1 MKHIID
7 AENKKLGRVASEAA
21 VILMGKN
28 SPTYRKDREGTDTVE
43 IKNASKL
50 SIDLRKMEQKEYQN
64 FSGYPSG
71 LKIIS
76 MPKMIE
82 KKGYSELLKIAI
94 YGMVPGN
101 RLRAKT
107 MKRLTIAE

>member
-7 AENKKLGRVASEAA
+7 AQNKKLGRVASEVAT
-21 VILMGKN
+21 ILMGKHL
-28 SPTYRKDREGTDTVE
+28 PTYRKDREGLDTVH
-43 IKNASKL
+43 ITNASKL
-50 SIDLRKMEQKEYQN
+50 SIDVKKMEQKEYQN

-82 KKGYSELLKIAI
+82 KKGYSELLRIAI

-107 MKRLTIAE
+107 MKRLSIAE

>member
-21 VILMGKN
+21 IILMGKH
-28 SPTYRKDREGTDTVE
+28 SPTYRRDQEGTDTVE
-43 IKNASKL
+43 IKNAAKL
-50 SIDLRKMEQKEYQN
+50 SIDLRKMNQKEYQN

-82 KKGYSELLKIAI
+82 KKGYSELLKMAI

-101 RLRAKT
+101 KLRAKT
-107 MKRLTIAE
+107 MKRLTVGE

>member
-21 VILMGKN
+21 IILMGKH
-28 SPTYRKDREGTDTVE
+28 SPTYRRDQEGTDTVE
-43 IKNASKL
+43 IKNAAKL
-50 SIDLRKMEQKEYQN
+50 SIDLRKMNQKE
-64 FSGYPSG
+64 SGYPSG

-82 KKGYSELLKIAI
+82 KKGYSELLKMAI

-101 RLRAKT
+101 KLRAKT
-107 MKRLTIAE
+107 MKRLTVGE

>member
-1 MKHIID
+1 MKHVID

-28 SPTYRKDREGTDTVE
+28 SPTYRKDREGVDSVE

-50 SIDLRKMEQKEYQN
+50 SIDLKKMDQKKYYN

-71 LKIIS
+71 LKEIS

-82 KKGYSELLKIAI
+82 KKGYGELLKVAI

-101 RLRAKT
+101 RLRAKI